1 MSYPVTGGIPS
12 TYKIRVNGFN
22 AARASYT
29 VTPYC
34 YWYSAGWTYM
44 GNIAGTPFTYD
55 HQVGTIAIALSSYT
69 NGASN

>member
-34 YWYSAGWTYM
+34 YWYSAGWAYM
-44 GNIAGTPFTYD
+44 GNIAGTTFKYD
-55 HQVGTIAIALSSYT
+55 PYPGTVSISLT
-69 NGASN
+69 NPQNGASN